1 MSLAEAMKGHE
12 DRLRQQVKCLDTPV
26 TEVVVFK
33 LKAEATPEALAA
45 IRKDFVL
52 NATAQ
57 KEPIRIGWGRSL
69 DDAKT
74 VVMLFDWQKI
84 QHHWDFWQQP
94 EFEPVMA
101 SINQWFEPGTPN
113 VHHYLF
119 KPPGMVETNFVRV
132 SVWDNQEE
140 ATAEDLVASVSQ
152 TQGKLLRT
160 QAGFAVDPD
169 AATKCC
175 VLVGFEDEEAA
186 RSHDFVTKQE
196 THLVRPEFLGNSVN

>member
-1 MSLAEAMKGHE
+1 MSLAQAMKGHE
-12 DRLRQQVKCLDTPV
+12 NNLRQQVTCLNTPV
-26 TEVVVFK
+26 TEVVVFE

-52 NATAQ
+52 NAAAH
-57 KEPIRIGWGRSL
+57 KEPMRIGWGRSL

-84 QHHWDFWQQP
+84 EDHWAFWQQP

-101 SINQWFEPGTPN
+101 SISQWFEPGTPN

-119 KPPGMVETNFVRV
+119 EPPGMVEASFVRV
-132 SVWDNQEE
+132 FVWDNQRKVPF
-140 ATAEDLVASVSQ
+140 EDLVACVSQ

-160 QAGFAVDPD
+160 RAGFAVDPN
-169 AATKCC
+169 AETKCC
-175 VLVGFEDEEAA
+175 VLLGFDDEKAA
-186 RSHDFVTKQE
+186 RSPDVVPKQE
-196 THLVRPEFLGNSVN
+196 SHLLQPEYLANAV